1 MESGSSPEHG
11 MDPKAAEMTAS
22 PASPFTSSSSSSD
35 PIQNLEPPPFAPQP
49 RRNRSVQFTMSLSP
63 KSGSHDRLP
72 ALEQHLVADSS
83 ADEITPFSGRE
94 RGGQRFYDTTT
105 TVKGGEDVNEEAT
118 RGTSKDIY
126 PVSKRRASRRS
137 SRQSGGEDKDNEAGG
152 WWHDFIDKY
161 GSVEL
166 DNKGSVARDHLAL
179 GKHFPPPTSP
189 PTSLHFTFFLIF
201 AFPESWNLNHIF
213 LAWAFFFFCTGASAD
228 RRWAVVWLFL
238 N

>member
-1 MESGSSPEHG
+1 MDSGSSPEHG

-22 PASPFTSSSSSSD
+22 PASPFTSSSSSSK
-35 PIQNLEPPPFAPQP
+35 PIQNLEPPPPPAPQP
-49 RRNRSVQFTMSLSP
+49 RRNRSVQFTMSPSP

-72 ALEQHLVADSS
+72 ALEQHLVAESS

-94 RGGQRFYDTTT
+94 RGGQRSYDTTT
-105 TVKGGEDVNEEAT
+105 TVKGGEDVNQEAT
-118 RGTSKDIY
+118 GGTSKDRY

-179 GKHFPPPTSP
+179 GKHFPPPP
-189 PTSLHFTFFLIF
+189 PPPKTFTSLHFFF
-201 AFPESWNLNHIF
+201 
-213 LAWAFFFFCTGASAD
+213 
-228 RRWAVVWLFL
+228 
-238 N
+238 